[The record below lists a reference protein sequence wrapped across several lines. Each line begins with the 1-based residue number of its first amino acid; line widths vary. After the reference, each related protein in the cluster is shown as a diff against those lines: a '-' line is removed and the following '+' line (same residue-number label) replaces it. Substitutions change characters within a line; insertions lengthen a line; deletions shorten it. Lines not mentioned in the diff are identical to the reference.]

1 MKLYITSF
9 NLLTPLKAICEQG
22 VRLGLDPVIV
32 DNASTYPPL
41 VDWLMN
47 DCPHRVARLTENKG
61 QRAAWDNG
69 TIDTRDKWWAVT
81 DCDLDLSGVPS
92 DTVHVLMD
100 GMRRHDWAVKAGLS
114 LELEDIPEDLPLTK
128 RVRNHERRFWEH
140 QLDDQFF
147 QADIDTTFAVY
158 RKDGPQGHYG
168 PAIRANRPYTAR
180 HLPWYWDPANL
191 DKEQKQYLEK
201 CSSGGRTW
209 TPQILEI
216 AK

>member
-1 MKLYITSF
+1 MTLEKAIEKVRRLSRTSISGASNLLVMERINDAMKEFARAAFGLSKEGYITISPTF
-9 NLLTPLKAICEQG
+9 
-22 VRLGLDPVIV
+22 
-32 DNASTYPPL
+32 
-41 VDWLMN
+41 
-47 DCPHRVARLTENKG
+47 
-61 QRAAWDNG
+61 
-69 TIDTRDKWWAVT
+69 
-81 DCDLDLSGVPS
+81 
-92 DTVHVLMD
+92 
-100 GMRRHDWAVKAGLS
+100 
-114 LELEDIPEDLPLTK
+114 
-128 RVRNHERRFWEH
+128 
-140 QLDDQFF
+140 
-147 QADIDTTFAVY
+147 DIDTTFAVY